1 MLVVHDVHVC
11 VCVVH
16 CSRRNAFGDKGK
28 RTTWKLPV
36 KFYFGQNED
45 CSLGDCTSESS
56 EKLLQ
61 RDRWRKVSIYMI
73 LVKGE
78 IHAIKHMFFQK
89 FSAGQEEQ
97 FPP

>member
-1 MLVVHDVHVC
+1 MC
-11 VCVVH
+11 
-16 CSRRNAFGDKGK
+16 
-28 RTTWKLPV
+28 V

-78 IHAIKHMFFQK
+78 IHAVKHMFFQK
-89 FSAGQEEQ
+89 VPASLMKLLLVTRNSGHHEGFSAFVDMRRYKNWAHKIGS
-97 FPP
+97 